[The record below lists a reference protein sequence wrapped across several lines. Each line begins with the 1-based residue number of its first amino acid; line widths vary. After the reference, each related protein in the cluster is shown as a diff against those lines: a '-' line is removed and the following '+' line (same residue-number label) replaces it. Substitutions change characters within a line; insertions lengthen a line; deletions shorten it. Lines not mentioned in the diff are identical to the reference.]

1 MLCDDFQHL
10 LTNPWLFTCWRATGS
25 SNIVDGFRLYLV
37 SLSTNTHSVGSL
49 ITLKHYRKN
58 RHLPDYLLSL
68 CALSRACLLPGTG
81 SEEPPLYAQWSLSRH
96 CSTLCIMIQSLQHQ
110 MALSLLVRPRLCRC
124 TVLGA
129 LLQSSGQS
137 VGLIPASVLPRAHL
151 FQTFKPLL
159 GLGAT
164 AAHDLVNV
172 VHLWNLD
179 SLLSRPQARL
189 DCCCRQR
196 RSDRLFL
203 RGSDVSE
210 VRLVLASHV
219 LHDGMRDL
227 VLHCLAAKLLIWT
240 SFAAE
245 ASGCFCRELI
255 VALDLPCSHP
265 LWVRSF
271 HSGARQS
278 CWDFSLFSTVCRAVR
293 DVLAGELFACCA
305 WFSGLTSTTVH
316 VILLLKAASSL
327 SGLLSDLRAQLLW
340 FAKSFLALANGLS
353 MTSIVLRVLCFGVR
367 DVSHRS
373 FLLRHRRVGH
383 VIHGTDTLVLVD
395 RSACLMEF
403 CTCDRHSKCSRTS
416 RSAHSCPREPHRFR
430 PVSQSLHLFV
440 SGLRDLGL
448 LLDDRLGSAPPPLC
462 S

>member
-25 SNIVDGFRLYLV
+25 GNIVDGFRLYLV

-151 FQTFKPLL
+151 FQTSSPSSVSAQQLL
-159 GLGAT
+159 TILSMSCTCGTSTVFFRVLK
-164 AAHDLVNV
+164 LVLIAVVGNV
-172 VHLWNLD
+172 DQIV
-179 SLLSRPQARL
+179 
-189 DCCCRQR
+189 
-196 RSDRLFL
+196 LFL
-203 RGSDVSE
+203 FVVATSSE

-240 SFAAE
+240 LFAAE

-278 CWDFSLFSTVCRAVR
+278 CRDFSLFSTVCRAVR

-305 WFSGLTSTTVH
+305 WFSG
-316 VILLLKAASSL
+316 
-327 SGLLSDLRAQLLW
+327 AQLLW
-340 FAKSFLALANGLS
+340 FASKSFLALANGLS

-403 CTCDRHSKCSRTS
+403 CTCDRHTKCSRTS

>member
-151 FQTFKPLL
+151 FQTSSPSSVSAQQLL
-159 GLGAT
+159 TILSMSCTCGTSTVFFRVLK
-164 AAHDLVNV
+164 LVLIAVVGNV
-172 VHLWNLD
+172 DQIV
-179 SLLSRPQARL
+179 
-189 DCCCRQR
+189 
-196 RSDRLFL
+196 LFL
-203 RGSDVSE
+203 FVVATSSE

-240 SFAAE
+240 LFAAE

-255 VALDLPCSHP
+255 VALDLPCSHS
-265 LWVRSF
+265 RCGS
-271 HSGARQS
+271 A
-278 CWDFSLFSTVCRAVR
+278 LFTL
-293 DVLAGELFACCA
+293 VLVKLP
-305 WFSGLTSTTVH
+305 
-316 VILLLKAASSL
+316 
-327 SGLLSDLRAQLLW
+327 GLLVVFDCLSRRARRSRWRTVRL
-340 FAKSFLALANGLS
+340 
-353 MTSIVLRVLCFGVR
+353 LRVVFWSSTALVR
-367 DVSHRS
+367 VQIVSSSGKRLEHDIDRASRS
-373 FLLRHRRVGH
+373 LLRRPGRLPPKLSVAPSPRWPCNSRHRYAR
-383 VIHGTDTLVLVD
+383 LVD

-403 CTCDRHSKCSRTS
+403 CTCDRHTKCSRTS